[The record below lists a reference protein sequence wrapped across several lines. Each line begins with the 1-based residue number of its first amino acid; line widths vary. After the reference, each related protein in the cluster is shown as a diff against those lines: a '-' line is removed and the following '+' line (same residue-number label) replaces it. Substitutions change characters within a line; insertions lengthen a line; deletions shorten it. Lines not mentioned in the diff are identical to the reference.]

1 MNWFND
7 LPFKYKISLPLGIM
21 VVLLLALAGVSIN
34 QSLALADSNKQL
46 AQRLLPQIEILLN
59 ADRDLYQAATAERS
73 AIFLNVKD
81 SKFADAQTAHQEN
94 VGQVS
99 DRINKVKDIVDDEK
113 HLKALDSMLSL
124 HSKWSSLTNEV
135 MTQRASNT
143 RAGRSAAISL
153 SFGEASSAFDR
164 LRNELD
170 AYVEGVSQESNE
182 VQELAARLSE
192 EATFKIIVVLVFGI
206 AVCAGVMLVFPRM
219 VTTPINKMIEH
230 SNEMASG
237 EGDLTKRLRVKSKD
251 ELGQLAS
258 GFNEFLNNLQ
268 QLIIQV
274 KQVSTHVHSGMDN
287 TKAISDRTC
296 ESVSEQKHQ
305 IEVVAQAMHEMVT
318 SIHEVA
324 NNAEQARSVAE
335 AADSNASNGQ
345 KVVNEA
351 KGAINQLAE
360 EVMNASEVISEL
372 QEAIGSIT
380 DVLGVIRGIAEQTNL
395 LALNAAIEAA
405 RAGEQ
410 GRGFAVVADEVRAL
424 ASRTQQSTEEIQDMI
439 ETLESRASRATQV
452 MESGRNKAEVSVEKA
467 GLMSQVLTDIAE
479 AVSQINS
486 MNAQIA
492 SAAEE
497 QSSVSDEMNNT
508 IANINDLAG
517 QTDEASKEGAS
528 SISSMVDDVDGLA
541 AVVKTFKT

>member
-1 MNWFND
+1 
-7 LPFKYKISLPLGIM
+7 
-21 VVLLLALAGVSIN
+21 
-34 QSLALADSNKQL
+34 
-46 AQRLLPQIEILLN
+46 
-59 ADRDLYQAATAERS
+59 
-73 AIFLNVKD
+73 
-81 SKFADAQTAHQEN
+81 
-94 VGQVS
+94 
-99 DRINKVKDIVDDEK
+99 
-113 HLKALDSMLSL
+113 
-124 HSKWSSLTNEV
+124 
-135 MTQRASNT
+135 
-143 RAGRSAAISL
+143 
-153 SFGEASSAFDR
+153 
-164 LRNELD
+164 
-170 AYVEGVSQESNE
+170 
-182 VQELAARLSE
+182 
-192 EATFKIIVVLVFGI
+192 
-206 AVCAGVMLVFPRM
+206 
-219 VTTPINKMIEH
+219 
-230 SNEMASG
+230 
-237 EGDLTKRLRVKSKD
+237 
-251 ELGQLAS
+251 
-258 GFNEFLNNLQ
+258 
-268 QLIIQV
+268 
-274 KQVSTHVHSGMDN
+274 
-287 TKAISDRTC
+287 
-296 ESVSEQKHQ
+296 
-305 IEVVAQAMHEMVT
+305 
-318 SIHEVA
+318 
-324 NNAEQARSVAE
+324 
-335 AADSNASNGQ
+335 
-345 KVVNEA
+345 
-351 KGAINQLAE
+351 
-360 EVMNASEVISEL
+360 MNASEVISEL

-508 IANINDLAG
+508 ISNINDLAG